1 MLSAGQTAKKEAT
14 RADRGLIPRV
24 RSRFDSSVYGSAN
37 CCRTTRFGSIIARW
51 FQTLPARRTRLAS
64 RNQSRFARRPA
75 RLVAPQVRRQK
86 KKRLLHTGVQFPEQT
101 AASVRASMLAPIAC
115 GLLDDFNSSMFSR
128 CMDARRF
135 SPGSGPSARR
145 HDRPRT
151 RASKE
156 WRSRRTR
163 ALRSVLS
170 PAWR

>member
-1 MLSAGQTAKKEAT
+1 MTHVLRFLTGDISNIEQLSDKPKIECYSALNECCLSADRRSGGEKEAT

-24 RSRFDSSVYGSAN
+24 RSRFGSSVYGSAN

-75 RLVAPQVRRQK
+75 RLVATQVRRQK

-115 GLLDDFNSSMFSR
+115 GLLDCAHFST
-128 CMDARRF
+128 F
-135 SPGSGPSARR
+135 S
-145 HDRPRT
+145 
-151 RASKE
+151 
-156 WRSRRTR
+156 
-163 ALRSVLS
+163 
-170 PAWR
+170 